1 MAEKHSWLDG
11 PQVPGEFDNPDHE
24 SDYPGQALGLTKSG
38 PGSQATLLR
47 RAGGILIDWIISL
60 FLSSGLYVFMGPS
73 EEQVKQFG
81 DPFIAWQSF
90 TATATLG
97 IFLVLGT
104 ISVWIFARTPGQWAM
119 KMGVARVDDRTQR
132 VGFVRAFVRSLLTLF
147 LLPPA
152 IVDSDMRGMHDRATG
167 TAVILG

>member
-1 MAEKHSWLDG
+1 MEEKHSWLDG

-24 SDYPGQALGLTKSG
+24 SDYPGQALGLTPSG

-47 RAGGILIDWIISL
+47 RSGGILIDWVICI
-60 FLSSGLYVFMGPS
+60 FLTVAFTPFYKPS
-73 EEQVKQFG
+73 QAQLDQFG
-81 DPFIAWQSF
+81 DSFIAWQSF
-90 TATATLG
+90 VATLTPV

-104 ISVWIFARTPGQWAM
+104 VSVWLFARTPGQWAM
-119 KMGVARVDDRTQR
+119 KMGVARIDDPSKR
-132 VGFVRAFVRSLLTLF
+132 VGFVRAFVRSLLTIF